1 MTIRLSKV
9 NKIRKDMI
17 KREIVSKV
25 AKQTNMLR
33 SEVEAV
39 IDATL
44 DAISESLINGE
55 RVILRNFGT
64 FKVEK
69 GKSQKGYDFGK
80 GVSMTVPEKYRPKLH
95 FSKDLIHEI
104 NVANMSRELGI

>member
-1 MTIRLSKV
+1 
-9 NKIRKDMI
+9 MI

-44 DAISESLINGE
+44 DAIADSLTEGES
-55 RVILRNFGT
+55 VVFRNFGT
-64 FKVEK
+64 FRVEK
-69 GKSQKGYDFGK
+69 SRAQKGFDFRK
-80 GVSMTVPEKYRPKLH
+80 KVAINVPEKYRPKLH
-95 FSKDLIHEI
+95 FSKELADDI
-104 NVANMSRELGI
+104 NIAGIGRELGLL